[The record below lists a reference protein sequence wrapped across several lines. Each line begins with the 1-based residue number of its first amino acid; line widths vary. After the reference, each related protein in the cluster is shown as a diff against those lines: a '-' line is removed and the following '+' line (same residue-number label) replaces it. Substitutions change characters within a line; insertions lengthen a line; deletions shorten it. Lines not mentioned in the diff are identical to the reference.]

1 MNDMNGEKTA
11 QVIATAGSRR
21 GLQLPKLSRDVVAN
35 RSISIRAG
43 ATTSVSVRHQ
53 LTLSS
58 AYTRMHIRLR
68 GFQTAQGKCCHL
80 LPAADVI
87 AFIQRQ
93 LN

>member
-53 LTLSS
+53 LTLECTSDTEVFRARKVS
-58 AYTRMHIRLR
+58 A
-68 GFQTAQGKCCHL
+68 
-80 LPAADVI
+80 VI
-87 AFIQRQ
+87 GYPPPM
-93 LN
+93 